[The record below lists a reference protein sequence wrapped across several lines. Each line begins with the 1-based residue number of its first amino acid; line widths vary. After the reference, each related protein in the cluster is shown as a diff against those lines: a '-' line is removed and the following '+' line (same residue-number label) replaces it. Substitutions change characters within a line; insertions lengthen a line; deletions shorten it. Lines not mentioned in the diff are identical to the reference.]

1 MITIKEY
8 INNIGISKTSTQL
21 KKDVQVNGA
30 IQNKKLEEDKF
41 EKNENKKIDK
51 KKIIKIGAI
60 LTGALVII
68 TAFLKRKQIMDFVSS
83 LFNKKE
89 KIPQKTPKIEPSEV
103 KIEPSEIKIKSSEVK
118 IGPDKVESVIND
130 FPTPKFASKP
140 TIQQRDEYVNELLKY
155 MNSTPDTKLHLK
167 ALKEIEKYGIKDIDY
182 ITGWLSSPDESA
194 IRETLKIYQKY
205 APNKKAYDVIE
216 PIVIDD
222 IKIKEDETFIEVL
235 KTIQK
240 LAHLENDDPN
250 DREIILRPVR
260 RLLDNKSEKVRK
272 AAQETL
278 DKLKG

>member
-51 KKIIKIGAI
+51 KKIIKVGAI

-68 TAFLKRKQIMDFVSS
+68 TAFLKRKQIIDFVSS

-130 FPTPKFASKP
+130 FPTPKFTSKP

-167 ALKEIEKYGIKDIDY
+167 VLKEIEKYGIKDIDY
-182 ITGWLSSPDESA
+182 ITPMLLSEDEGV

-205 APNKKAYDVIE
+205 GIDEKAYEVIF
-216 PIVIDD
+216 PIRGDD

>member
-89 KIPQKTPKIEPSEV
+89 KIPQKTPKIEPPEV
-103 KIEPSEIKIKSSEVK
+103 KIESSEIKIKSSEVK

-130 FPTPKFASKP
+130 FPTPKFTSKP
-140 TIQQRDEYVNELLKY
+140 TTQQRNEYVHELLKY
-155 MNSTPDTKLHLK
+155 MDSTPDTKLHLK
-167 ALKEIEKYGIKDIDY
+167 ALKEIEKYGIEDIDY
-182 ITGWLSSPDESA
+182 ISPMLLSEDEGV
-194 IRETLKIYQKY
+194 IRGTLKIYQKY
-205 APNKKAYDVIE
+205 GIDKNAYNVITPIRGDIVKKT
-216 PIVIDD
+216 
-222 IKIKEDETFIEVL
+222 KLLL
-235 KTIQK
+235 KF
-240 LAHLENDDPN
+240 
-250 DREIILRPVR
+250 
-260 RLLDNKSEKVRK
+260 
-272 AAQETL
+272 
-278 DKLKG
+278 

>member
-30 IQNKKLEEDKF
+30 IQNKKSEEDKF

-60 LTGALVII
+60 LTGTLVII

-89 KIPQKTPKIEPSEV
+89 KIPQKTPKIEPPEV
-103 KIEPSEIKIKSSEVK
+103 KIESSEIKIKSSEVK

-130 FPTPKFASKP
+130 FPTPKFTSKP
-140 TIQQRDEYVNELLKY
+140 TMQQRDEYVHELLKY

-194 IRETLKIYQKY
+194 IRETLKIYQKFG
-205 APNKKAYDVIE
+205 KDKDAYIVIE
-216 PIVIDD
+216 PIAIDN

-240 LAHLENDDPN
+240 LVHLENDDPN